1 MPKKAADNRT
11 KFISEMD
18 ELAFTLAGATKRLPS
33 SMFTEKVDAFKAL
46 TGYANTINRT
56 PAQEEGNAIDQFR
69 KELGL
74 GAGNSGRGGGPGPLT
89 ASDDDDPDDDAED
102 GAGDDLD
109 ADNDGDTAD
118 TDGTALPEPAAG
130 VSGAGNGAGRTPD
143 GNAIAMFRHS
153 VGLPRDK

>member
-1 MPKKAADNRT
+1 MPRKVADNRT

-74 GAGNSGRGGGPGPLT
+74 GAGNSGGGGVAGPT
-89 ASDDDDPDDDAED
+89 AASDDDDPDDDAED

-109 ADNDGDTAD
+109 ADNDTAD
-118 TDGTALPEPAAG
+118 TDGTALPEPSAG
-130 VSGAGNGAGRTPD
+130 VSGAGNGAGGSVD
-143 GNAIAMFRHS
+143 GATFAALRHS

>member
-1 MPKKAADNRT
+1 MPKKTADNRT
-11 KFISEMD
+11 KFIKEMD

-74 GAGNSGRGGGPGPLT
+74 GAGGTGGGGGPGPL
-89 ASDDDDPDDDAED
+89 ASDDDPDDADEDTDSDDDAEY
-102 GAGDDLD
+102 
-109 ADNDGDTAD
+109 ADTD

-130 VSGAGNGAGRTPD
+130 VSGAGNGAGGPLD
-143 GNAIAMFRHS
+143 GATFAALRHS

>member
-1 MPKKAADNRT
+1 MPRKWDHRA
-11 KFISEMD
+11 KFIKEMD

-33 SMFTEKVDAFKAL
+33 TMFTEKVDAFKAL

-74 GAGNSGRGGGPGPLT
+74 GAGGTSGGGGAGPL
-89 ASDDDDPDDDAED
+89 ASDDDPDDADEDTDSDDDAEY
-102 GAGDDLD
+102 
-109 ADNDGDTAD
+109 ADTD
-118 TDGTALPEPAAG
+118 TDGTALPKPSAG
-130 VSGAGNGAGRTPD
+130 VSGAGNGAGGALD
-143 GNAIAMFRHS
+143 GAAFAALRHS